1 MNHRRDTHGKS
12 KTKCQYNIPPQIC
25 KKGEKE
31 CAFDHTPSKENDNN
45 YKCSVCSEMFPTK
58 SQVLNHRKNNH
69 PNKVPLC
76 NSIKN
81 GGICQYSPFRY
92 NHEKTN
98 IEKVSSAANDTT
110 KKNVPSQNVIP
121 ETRRSEE
128 NVSTSNTDYG
138 VGFQQDSTTTRP
150 PDQIKEILSMIQLI
164 MTEIQL
170 LKESSLSN
178 KTN

>member
-1 MNHRRDTHGKS
+1 
-12 KTKCQYNIPPQIC
+12 
-25 KKGEKE
+25 
-31 CAFDHTPSKENDNN
+31 
-45 YKCSVCSEMFPTK
+45 MFPTK

-81 GGICQYSPFRY
+81 GEICQYSPCRY

-98 IEKVSSAANDTT
+98 IERVSSVVNDTT
-110 KKNVPSQNVIP
+110 KKKYASRIVIP

-128 NVSTSNTDYG
+128 NVSTSNADDG
-138 VGFQQDSTTTRP
+138 VGFQQDSTATRP